1 MTAISASTVDIGSGR
16 MTPLRAAQHSLTLA
30 WRSIIKL
37 KHSPEQLLDVTLQ
50 PIIFVVLFVFIFG
63 GAISHN
69 WRTYLQFVLPGLL
82 AQTVAFSSMGIGVA
96 LNTDISKGV
105 FDRFRSLPI
114 ARSAPLVGAVLGDAI
129 RYVTAMVV
137 LIGFSVALGFRFH
150 NGLWAGLGACLL
162 ALVFALSLS
171 WIPTLLGLV
180 MRAPEAVQ
188 GIGFVLMFPLT
199 FGSNVFTPTATLPG
213 WMQAWVKINP
223 VTHLVNAV
231 RGLMLGGPIAGQVL
245 WTLGWCVALVAI
257 FAPFA
262 LRAYRRHT

>member
-1 MTAISASTVDIGSGR
+1 MTATTARTLDLGRGR
-16 MTPLRAAQHSLTLA
+16 MTPLRAAQHSATLA
-30 WRSIIKL
+30 WRSLAKL

-69 WRTYLQFVLPGLL
+69 WHSYLQFVLPGLMV
-82 AQTVAFSSMGIGVA
+82 QTVAFSSMGIGVA

-129 RYVTAMVV
+129 RYLTAMVV
-137 LIGFSVALGFRFH
+137 LLAFSSALGFRFH
-150 NGLWAGLGACLL
+150 NGFWCGLCACLL
-162 ALVFALSLS
+162 SLLFALSLS
-171 WIPTLLGLV
+171 WLPTLMGLLL
-180 MRAPEAVQ
+180 RTPESVQ

-199 FGSNVFTPTATLPG
+199 FGSNVFTKTSTLPG

-223 VTHLVNAV
+223 VTHLVNSV
-231 RGLMLGGPIAGQVL
+231 RGLMLGGPVAGQVL
-245 WTLGWCVALVAI
+245 WTLAWCVGLVAV
-257 FAPFA
+257 FAPLA
-262 LRAYRRHT
+262 LRAYRRRT